1 MKSQKVIAL
10 LLSTALSVS
19 TCMPLGNITALGAET
34 EPAAQA
40 VEVQEEDSDSAENEE
55 SPQKEDSSEAEATE
69 NISEDDS
76 EEPAEEAAS
85 ETVDDEE
92 SSDELLPGQKRS
104 GRAPGIPVLTQLPVP
119 IQVPIPKSLR
129 ARTPVHG
136 LIPTISRT
144 LLKLRQEKTR
154 LRISR
159 VETALF
165 SFVSPR
171 MRHANIDF
179 TPILTSTP
187 TPNFMIP
194 VCRSYTQV
202 IMTTVR
208 ILKSTILLTKE
219 RHIIS
224 KSVHGTPISLL
235 SKCISGRYISPVN
248 L

>member
-1 MKSQKVIAL
+1 MTVRNLQRKQLPKQSTMKSLPMKA
-10 LLSTALSVS
+10 
-19 TCMPLGNITALGAET
+19 MPLFLHRRQNHRR
-34 EPAAQA
+34 
-40 VEVQEEDSDSAENEE
+40 
-55 SPQKEDSSEAEATE
+55 QKKT
-69 NISEDDS
+69 IQIRRRLLKRIRQ
-76 EEPAEEAAS
+76 
-85 ETVDDEE
+85 TIR
-92 SSDELLPGQKRS
+92 LLPGQKRS

-129 ARTPVHG
+129 ARPPVHG

-171 MRHANIDF
+171 MRQPTMYF
-179 TPILTSTP
+179 TPLPTAIP
-187 TPNFMIP
+187 TPNYMIP

-219 RHIIS
+219 TPTIS

-235 SKCISGRYISPVN
+235 SKYISGRYISPVN

>member
-1 MKSQKVIAL
+1 MRNLQRKQIPKQSTMKSLPMKA
-10 LLSTALSVS
+10 
-19 TCMPLGNITALGAET
+19 MPLFLHRRQNHRR
-34 EPAAQA
+34 
-40 VEVQEEDSDSAENEE
+40 
-55 SPQKEDSSEAEATE
+55 QKKT
-69 NISEDDS
+69 IQIRRRLLKRIRQ
-76 EEPAEEAAS
+76 
-85 ETVDDEE
+85 TIR
-92 SSDELLPGQKRS
+92 LLPEQKRS
-104 GRAPGIPVLTQLPVP
+104 GKVPGIPVLRQLPVP
-119 IQVPIPKSLR
+119 IRIPIPKPLQTR
-129 ARTPVHG
+129 VPIHG
-136 LIPTISRT
+136 PIPMISRT

-171 MRHANIDF
+171 MRHANINF

-187 TPNFMIP
+187 TPNFIIP

-219 RHIIS
+219 TPTIS
-224 KSVHGTPISLL
+224 KSVHGTPILLL
-235 SKCISGRYISPVN
+235 SKYISGNNISPMS